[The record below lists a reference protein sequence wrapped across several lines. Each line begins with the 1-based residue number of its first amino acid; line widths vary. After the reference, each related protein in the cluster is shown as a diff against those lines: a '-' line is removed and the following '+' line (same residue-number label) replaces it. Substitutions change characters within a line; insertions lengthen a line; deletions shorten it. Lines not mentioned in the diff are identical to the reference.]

1 MQHRYRLSMRH
12 GFTLLELAG
21 VLALLAVAA
30 SLSFPVGRNVSE
42 RLSVTGA
49 REELVGLIT
58 RARGE
63 ALRRG
68 GSSLIVLSNPAEVRV
83 EANGEILHR
92 VDLGATRRIELV
104 LSGGRPSVELRF
116 DASGLGKMAARSVTL
131 TRGSAVARLI
141 ISAYGRIRRE

>member
-1 MQHRYRLSMRH
+1 MRH
-12 GFTLLELAG
+12 GFTLLELTG
-21 VLALLAVAA
+21 VLTLLALTA
-30 SLSFPVGRNVSE
+30 SLSFPVSRSVRE
-42 RLSVTGA
+42 RLSVIGA

-68 GSSLIVLSNPAEVRV
+68 GASLIVVQYPAEVRI
-83 EANGEILHR
+83 EARGELLHR
-92 VDLGATRRIELV
+92 VDVGATWRTELV
-104 LSGGRPSVELRF
+104 LSGGRPTLELRF
-116 DASGLGKMAARSVTL
+116 GASGLGRMAAGSVTL

>member
-1 MQHRYRLSMRH
+1 MRH
-12 GFTLLELAG
+12 GFTILELTG
-21 VLALLAVAA
+21 VLILLALAA
-30 SLSFPVGRNVSE
+30 TLSFPVSQSVRD

-49 REELVGLIT
+49 REDLVGLIT

-68 GSSLIVLSNPAEVRV
+68 GSRLIVVRNPAGIRI
-83 EANGEILHR
+83 EADGELLHQL
-92 VDLGATRRIELV
+92 DLGATWGTELM
-104 LSGGRPSVELRF
+104 LSGGRPFVELRF
-116 DASGLGKMAARSVTL
+116 DGSGLGRMAARSVTL

>member
-1 MQHRYRLSMRH
+1 MRH

-21 VLALLAVAA
+21 VLALLALTAV
-30 SLSFPVGRNVSE
+30 LSFPLGQGVRE
-42 RLSVTGA
+42 RLSVIGA

-63 ALRRG
+63 ALRPG
-68 GSSLIVLSNPAEVRV
+68 GSSLIVISNPAEIRV
-83 EANGEILHR
+83 EASGEILHR
-92 VDLGATRRIELV
+92 VDLGATWRIELV

-116 DASGLGKMAARSVTL
+116 DASGLGRMAARSVTL

-141 ISAYGRIRRE
+141 ISAYGRVRRE

>member
-1 MQHRYRLSMRH
+1 MRH
-12 GFTLLELAG
+12 GFTLLELTG
-21 VLALLAVAA
+21 VLTLLALTA
-30 SLSFPVGRNVSE
+30 SLSFPVSRSVRE
-42 RLSVTGA
+42 RLSVIGA

-68 GSSLIVLSNPAEVRV
+68 GSSLIVVQYPAEVRI
-83 EANGEILHR
+83 EARGELLHR
-92 VDLGATRRIELV
+92 VDVGATWRTELV
-104 LSGGRPSVELRF
+104 LSGGRPTVELRF
-116 DASGLGKMAARSVTL
+116 DASGLGRMAANSVTL

>member
-1 MQHRYRLSMRH
+1 MRR

-21 VLALLAVAA
+21 VLALFALAA
-30 SLSFPVGRNVSE
+30 SLSFPVGRSVRE
-42 RLSVTGA
+42 RLSVVGA
-49 REELVGLIT
+49 REEIVGLIT

-68 GSSLIVLSNPAEVRV
+68 GSSVIVIRNPAEIRV

-92 VDLGATRRIELV
+92 ADLGATWRIELV

-116 DASGLGKMAARSVTL
+116 DASGLGRMAARSVTL

>member
-1 MQHRYRLSMRH
+1 MRH

-21 VLALLAVAA
+21 VLALLALTAV
-30 SLSFPVGRNVSE
+30 LSFPMGRGVRE
-42 RLSVTGA
+42 RLSVIGA

-63 ALRRG
+63 ALRHG
-68 GSSLIVLSNPAEVRV
+68 GSSLIVTSNPAEIRV
-83 EANGEILHR
+83 VASGEILHR
-92 VDLGATRRIELV
+92 VDVGATWRTELV

-116 DASGLGKMAARSVTL
+116 DASGLGRMAARSVAL

-141 ISAYGRIRRE
+141 ISAFGRVRRE

>member
-1 MQHRYRLSMRH
+1 MRR

-21 VLALLAVAA
+21 VLALLALTA
-30 SLSFPVGRNVSE
+30 SLSFPLGRSAKE
-42 RLSVTGA
+42 RLSVVGA

-68 GSSLIVLSNPAEVRV
+68 GSSLIIVRDPPEIRV
-83 EANGEILHR
+83 EANGAILHR
-92 VDLGATRRIELV
+92 VDLGATWRIELV

-116 DASGLGKMAARSVTL
+116 GSSGLGRMAARSVTL

-141 ISAYGRIRRE
+141 ISAYGRVRRE

>member
-1 MQHRYRLSMRH
+1 MRR
-12 GFTLLELAG
+12 GFTLFELTG
-21 VLALLAVAA
+21 VLTLLALAA
-30 SLSFPVGRNVSE
+30 TLSFPVGRRVRE
-42 RLSVTGA
+42 RLLVTGA

-58 RARGE
+58 RARAE

-68 GSSLIVLSNPAEVRV
+68 GASLIVVRNPPEIRI
-83 EANGEILHR
+83 EARGELLHR
-92 VDLGATRRIELV
+92 VGMGATWRTELV

-116 DASGLGKMAARSVTL
+116 DASGLGRMAASSVTL

>member
-1 MQHRYRLSMRH
+1 MRN
-12 GFTLLELAG
+12 GFTIHELAG

-30 SLSFPVGRNVSE
+30 SLSFPMGWSVRE
-42 RLSVTGA
+42 RLSVMGA
-49 REELVGLIT
+49 REELVGLIQ

-63 ALRRG
+63 ALRQG
-68 GSSLIVLSNPAEVRV
+68 GASLFITRNPAEIRV
-83 EANGEILHR
+83 EVRGEILHR
-92 VDLGATRRIELV
+92 VDLGATWRTELV

-116 DASGLGKMAARSVTL
+116 DASGLGRMAARSVTL

>member
-1 MQHRYRLSMRH
+1 MGRGYRASMRY
-12 GFTLLELAG
+12 GFTILELTG
-21 VLALLAVAA
+21 VLTLLALAA
-30 SLSFPVGRNVSE
+30 TLSFPVGQGVRE
-42 RLSVTGA
+42 RLSVVGA

-68 GSSLIVLSNPAEVRV
+68 GSRLIILGSPAEVRI
-83 EANGEILHR
+83 EAGGELLHR
-92 VDLGATRRIELV
+92 VDLGATWRTELV
-104 LSGGRPSVELRF
+104 LSGGRQAVELRF
-116 DASGLGKMAARSVTL
+116 DASGLGRMAARSVTF

>member
-1 MQHRYRLSMRH
+1 MRQ

-21 VLALLAVAA
+21 VLTLLALATTLFLPLGQSV
-30 SLSFPVGRNVSE
+30 RE
-42 RLSVTGA
+42 RLAVNGA
-49 REELVGLIT
+49 REDLVGLIT

-68 GSSLIVLSNPAEVRV
+68 GSSLIIRRNPAEATIEVD
-83 EANGEILHR
+83 GEVIHR
-92 VDLGATRRIELV
+92 LDLEPTWGIDLM
-104 LSGGRPSVELRF
+104 LSGGRPSAELRF
-116 DASGLGKMAARSVTL
+116 DGVGLGRMAARSVTF

>member
-1 MQHRYRLSMRH
+1 MRR
-12 GFTLLELAG
+12 GFTLFELTG
-21 VLALLAVAA
+21 VLALLALAA
-30 SLSFPVGRNVSE
+30 SLSFPVGRSVRE

-58 RARGE
+58 RARAE

-68 GSSLIVLSNPAEVRV
+68 GSSLIVVRNPAEIRI
-83 EANGEILHR
+83 EAKGELLHR
-92 VDLGATRRIELV
+92 VDIGATWRTELV
-104 LSGGRPSVELRF
+104 LSGGRPTVELHF
-116 DASGLGKMAARSVTL
+116 DASGLGRMAASSVTL